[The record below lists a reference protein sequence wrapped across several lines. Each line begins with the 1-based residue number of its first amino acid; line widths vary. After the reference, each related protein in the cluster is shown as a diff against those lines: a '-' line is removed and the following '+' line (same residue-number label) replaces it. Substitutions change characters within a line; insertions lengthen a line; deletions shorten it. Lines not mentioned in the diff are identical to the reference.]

1 MSVTDTGTARARRK
15 WSRTLARRLAMQIAT
30 YEEHR
35 DRFMAHVSDH
45 NELVDQNSSLVDMSR
60 ADESMHETSLKKF

>member
-1 MSVTDTGTARARRK
+1 
-15 WSRTLARRLAMQIAT
+15 MQIAT